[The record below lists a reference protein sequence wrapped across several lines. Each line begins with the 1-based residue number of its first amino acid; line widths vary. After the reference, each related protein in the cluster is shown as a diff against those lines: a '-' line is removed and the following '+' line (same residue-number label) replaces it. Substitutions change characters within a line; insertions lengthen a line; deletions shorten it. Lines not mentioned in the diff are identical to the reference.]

1 MKTFKQDRNGK
12 RPLLFAVA
20 GYNLAET
27 GRMIEIARAARQFFD
42 VCFLSYGGQF
52 EELIEEEGFVLKRM
66 EPRLTRRKLDRL
78 CVVLSGETLNTVG
91 YLSAREL
98 VPRVENE
105 IAFFKELNPA
115 AVLTGWCLSVTL
127 STRAAGVPLVNVLH
141 STSVREYYEAGLQ
154 SWPDRTDFRL
164 VRWLFRNDVER
175 MNQWVSRLVLKLA
188 APARAYNIV
197 GRRYGLPRF
206 KNFIDLIEGDY
217 TLLAD
222 VPEWVGFHKVRP
234 CLHYVGPLP
243 ARINRPVPDEVA
255 AIPRD
260 KPIVYFAMGS
270 SGKPALIGKL
280 IAGFK
285 DRPYR
290 VIAPVKGLVEKMNL
304 RVPSNVVLTGFLPA
318 RKVNPIADISVI
330 HGGQNTVMNACLSG
344 TPIVG
349 VGMHPEQQAN
359 LDACVKKGFA
369 IRLNKKRVTAS
380 AVLDAVDRLLDDE
393 DAKSKVMEFRSVL
406 QQWDGPANAARFL
419 RETFG
424 EGQTTE
430 VARTTRAEINPEHAR
445 AWQVQN
451 DTEDVTQA
459 GS

>member
-1 MKTFKQDRNGK
+1 M
-12 RPLLFAVA
+12 
-20 GYNLAET
+20 
-27 GRMIEIARAARQFFD
+27 
-42 VCFLSYGGQF
+42 
-52 EELIEEEGFVLKRM
+52 
-66 EPRLTRRKLDRL
+66 
-78 CVVLSGETLNTVG
+78 LSGETLNTVG
-91 YLSAREL
+91 YLSAKEL

-105 IAFFKELNPA
+105 IAFFKELNPV

-127 STRAAGVPLVNVLH
+127 SARAAGVPLVNVLH

-154 SWPDRTDFRL
+154 SWPDRSDFRL
-164 VRWLFRNDVER
+164 VRWLFGNDVER
-175 MNQWVSRLVLKLA
+175 MNRWVSRLVLKLA
-188 APARAYNIV
+188 APARAYNVV

-206 KNFIDLIEGDY
+206 KNFIDLIEGDH

-222 VPEWVGFHKVRP
+222 VPEWVGFPKIRP
-234 CLHYVGPLP
+234 SLHYVGPLA

-255 AIPRD
+255 AMPRD
-260 KPIVYFAMGS
+260 KPILYFAMGS
-270 SGKPALIGKL
+270 SGKPALVGDIM
-280 IAGFK
+280 AGLK

-290 VIAPVKGLVEKMNL
+290 VIAPVKALVENTNIE
-304 RVPSNVVLTGFLPA
+304 VPSNVVLTGLLPA
-318 RKVNPIADISVI
+318 HKVNPLADVSVI

-359 LDACVKKGFA
+359 LDACVRKGFA

-380 AVLDAVDRLLDDE
+380 AVLDAVDKLLNDD

-406 QQWDGPANAARFL
+406 QQWDGPANSAKFL

-430 VARTTRAEINPEHAR
+430 AARTARAE
-445 AWQVQN
+445 V
-451 DTEDVTQA
+451 
-459 GS
+459 

>member
-1 MKTFKQDRNGK
+1 MTTFKQHRNGE
-12 RPLLFAVA
+12 RLLIFAVA

-42 VCFLSYGGQF
+42 VRFLSYGGQF
-52 EELIEEEGFVLKRM
+52 EELVEEEELALTRM
-66 EPRLTRRKLDRL
+66 EPRLSRRKLDRL
-78 CVVLSGETLNTVG
+78 RVVLSGETLNTVG

-105 IAFFKELNPA
+105 IALFKELEPA
-115 AVLTGWCLSVTL
+115 AVLTGWCLSVLL

-154 SWPDRTDFRL
+154 SWPDRSDFP
-164 VRWLFRNDVER
+164 VFRWLFRNDVER
-175 MNQWVSRLVLKLA
+175 MNRWISRLVLKLA
-188 APARAYNIV
+188 VPARAYNVV

-222 VPEWVGFHKVRP
+222 VPEWVGLDSIRP
-234 CLHYVGPLP
+234 SLHYVGPLP

-255 AIPRD
+255 AVPRD

-270 SGKPALIGKL
+270 SGKPALVGEI

-290 VIAPVKGLVEKMNL
+290 VIAPVKGLVEKMNVE
-304 RVPSNVVLTGFLPA
+304 VPSNVILTGFLPA
-318 RKVNPIADISVI
+318 HKVNPMADVSVI

-359 LDACVKKGFA
+359 LDACVRKGFA

-380 AVLDAVDRLLDDE
+380 AVLDAVDKLLRDE
-393 DAKSKVMEFRSVL
+393 TAKSKVMEFRDIL
-406 QQWDGPANAARFL
+406 QQWDGPANAAGFL
-419 RETFG
+419 RQTFG
-424 EGQTTE
+424 EDQTGPE
-430 VARTTRAEINPEHAR
+430 EAR
-445 AWQVQN
+445 
-451 DTEDVTQA
+451 
-459 GS
+459 